1 MQHIICYILY
11 VTYNMKW
18 TSFLDNFLG
27 HLISHEKFRSRT
39 CKENWSAAITKPE
52 IEINSAINSIW
63 SCPLNIFLKMTC

>member
-18 TSFLDNFLG
+18 TSFCY
-27 HLISHEKFRSRT
+27 LISHEKFRSRT

-52 IEINSAINSIW
+52 IENNSAINSIW